1 MNHRK
6 TLLLIACVWLMSGF
20 QDAADAAPDRL
31 VLAFYYP
38 WYDQNTWTNPRV
50 PDHPPDRYMS
60 TDAGVMGRQIDQAR
74 SANIDGFVSAWYGP
88 TSNANQTETNL
99 RTLLSLA
106 QGKGFS
112 IGVLFETAG
121 PFFHSRDD
129 VQNALATLLRTHIAS
144 PAYLR
149 WNGKPVIFFWAPG
162 NVPRVA
168 GQSALAAWQ
177 AIRAAVDPGH
187 GSLWFA
193 DGFDMS
199 LQGVFD
205 GGYLYNVAWADDIG
219 APERQ
224 WAGRIRA
231 AGGLWVGTVMPGWDD
246 TRLAERGGRYRR
258 DRQGGAWY
266 QAGWVGAASAN
277 PDMIVITSWNEFV
290 ENTYIEPSAALGGTY
305 LDMTRNFAA
314 AWKASPPVS
323 IPAPAPQPASAQPN
337 PSPTAF
343 PTPTPSPTPSPTPA
357 PILLRVGGV
366 SCSTLIIDLCLMP

>member
-1 MNHRK
+1 MNYRA
-6 TLLLIACVWLMSGF
+6 LLLSIGLGVVILGLNSPAV
-20 QDAADAAPDRL
+20 AAPNRL

-74 SANIDGFVSAWYGP
+74 GANIDAFVSAWYGP
-88 TSNANQTETNL
+88 TTNANQTETNL

-112 IGVLFETAG
+112 IGALFETAG

-129 VQNALATLLRTHIAS
+129 VQNALAALLRTHAAS

-149 WNGKPVIFFWAPG
+149 WNGKPVIFFWAPA
-162 NVPRVA
+162 NVPRGA

-187 GSLWFA
+187 GSLWIA

-205 GGYLYNVAWADDIG
+205 GGYLYNVAWAEDIG
-219 APERQ
+219 SPERQ

-246 TRLAERGGRYRR
+246 TRLMERGGRYRR

-266 QAGWVGAASAN
+266 QAGWAGAASAN

-290 ENTYIEPSAALGGTY
+290 ENTYIEPSAGLGGAY
-305 LDMTRNFAA
+305 LDLTRSLAA
-314 AWKASPPVS
+314 AWKASSPIS
-323 IPAPAPQPASAQPN
+323 IPAFAPQPASAQPIA
-337 PSPTAF
+337 SPTRA
-343 PTPTPSPTPSPTPA
+343 PTATPSPTPNPTPA
-357 PILLRVGGV
+357 PILLREGGV
-366 SCSTLIIDLCLMP
+366 ACNTSIIDLCLMP